1 MQTLAE
7 FIELQILDNQSIIRA
22 IREMIEQK
30 YQEKRDLE
38 NGYGNEASAQEFIAS
53 INQNIQ
59 NYTEQIDFY
68 LSLIATLRNLLL
80 QKTLSPP
87 SKNLSSQKVLKSI
100 ESLQGFLRQKPLYT
114 TAQARLAEEC

>member
-87 SKNLSSQKVLKSI
+87 PK
-100 ESLQGFLRQKPLYT
+100 QKPIQPKS
-114 TAQARLAEEC
+114 A